1 MRSPGRVS
9 SARVNRKRFF
19 DAAAHWDAK
28 AVAAGLAEDRS
39 LARAI
44 DERGRTPLH
53 RCARTN
59 GAKDGRDAAAGLE
72 VARALLAAGAD
83 PNAVHDIPDEG
94 GSFRATPLWYA
105 VAWGRNPR
113 LVRLLLDAGAAPR
126 GCLWAC
132 VWADDLEMAKT
143 LLKARAPLG
152 EVFGGETPLQ
162 YAARLKRAAFVKLFR
177 SR

>member
-1 MRSPGRVS
+1 MSR
-9 SARVNRKRFF
+9 RKLFE
-19 DAAAHWDAK
+19 AAARWDATH
-28 AVAAGLAEDRS
+28 VRDLLRAEPA

-44 DERGRTPLH
+44 DERGRTALH

-59 GAKDGRDAAAGLE
+59 GAREKKDVAACLE
-72 VARALLAAGAD
+72 VAKALLAAGAD
-83 PNAVHDIPDEG
+83 PNAGHDIPDEG

-105 VAWGRNPR
+105 VAWGRNTK

-132 VWADDLEMAKT
+132 VWAEDVELART
-143 LLKARAPLG
+143 LLKAGAPLD

-162 YAARLKRAAFVKLFR
+162 YAARLKRPLFVKLFGGR
-177 SR
+177 